1 MTKAGLNTGK
11 SGDPHVYGNT
21 DKIKWGVGACDKA
34 GAHLLEYPVFWEGQ
48 KTNWEKNEYTAL
60 QGKTPIRVVYANANG
75 AAVYCGVMTHA
86 KVTKEFKGE
95 DYFVKCE

>member
-21 DKIKWGVGACDKA
+21 DRLHWGVDACGKPS
-34 GAHLLEYPVFWEGQ
+34 AHLLEYLVLWEGQ
-48 KTNWEKNEYTAL
+48 KANWEKNEYTAL
-60 QGKTPIRVVYANANG
+60 QRKTPIRVVYANSNG
-75 AAVYCGVMTHA
+75 AVVYCGVMTHA
-86 KVTKEFKGE
+86 KVMKELNGE